1 MTFYEGQ
8 TITAEPVEKNVDK
21 DIEILAAYKVYVND
35 FSGNLKIRMK
45 AIDKGQLYLSGK
57 SADYEKDGSYIVFEA
72 ENGSEI
78 VYIKSVKNNLW
89 IWMILVFIL
98 AVIITAVF
106 IAVMKKKK
114 KKNHL
119 PDNAQP
125 VEESQNS

>member
-1 MTFYEGQ
+1 M
-8 TITAEPVEKNVDK
+8 
-21 DIEILAAYKVYVND
+21 
-35 FSGNLKIRMK
+35 
-45 AIDKGQLYLSGK
+45 SGK
-57 SADYEKDGSYIVFEA
+57 SADYEKDGSYIVFEV

-106 IAVMKKKK
+106 IAVMKHRS